1 MIRNEDTYCLVQH
14 KIVRELGAWEAVVY
28 GTIATLLRKTDGIG
42 EVSNQTIMDMCGIGN
57 KMSLFRYINK
67 LIESGYIE
75 KREGKGR
82 GNISIYY
89 ITKKGNNLLPI
100 KAEKGNKNDTEK
112 VTEMNEKG
120 NNLLPLNKGINKEI
134 NKENSL
140 SSFDGSKAAKEE
152 EDKIFIEKENIN
164 NSKITPEDE
173 QKALEDMKNLFAQD
187 EIKNETKSSFA
198 EWWRLF
204 NPDED
209 QKCKYKVALDEWNRM
224 EENWRAAAITL
235 FSRGAR
241 TNERNPYF
249 FLQHFRPTK
258 YFLNKR
264 EQYDA
269 YKQGMQLCRVR
280 WNGDSRVMAALFA
293 DVFKMEILDDHYE
306 KRFETE

>member
-1 MIRNEDTYCLVQH
+1 MIKNEDTYCTVQH

-28 GTIATLLRKTDGIG
+28 GTIANLLRKTDGIG
-42 EVSNQTIMDMCGIGN
+42 EVSNQTIMDLCGV
-57 KMSLFRYINK
+57 KRASLFRYITS

-75 KREGKGR
+75 KRSGDGR

-89 ITKKGNNLLPI
+89 ITKKGLNLSTL
-100 KAEKGNKNDTEK
+100 KQEKGSQNETERVSK
-112 VTEMNEKG
+112 KSIKG
-120 NNLLPLNKGINKEI
+120 LNLSTINKGENKEI

-164 NSKITPEDE
+164 NPEDE
-173 QKALEDMKNLFAQD
+173 QKALEDVKNLFAQD
-187 EIKNETKSSFA
+187 EIGNETKSSFA
-198 EWWRLF
+198 EFWKLF

-209 QKCKYKVALDEWNRM
+209 QKCKYKVALWEWNRM
-224 EENWRAAAITL
+224 EENWRTAAITL

-258 YFLNKR
+258 YFLNER

-269 YKQGMQLCRVR
+269 YKQGAQLCRVR
-280 WNGDSRVMAALFA
+280 WGNGCSRVMAALFA

-306 KRFETE
+306 KRFE

>member
-1 MIRNEDTYCLVQH
+1 MIKNEDTYCIVQH
-14 KIVRELGAWEAVVY
+14 KIVRELGAMEAVVY
-28 GTIATLLRKTDGIG
+28 STIVSLLRRSDGIG
-42 EVSNQTIMDMCGIGN
+42 EVSNQTIMDMCGINN
-57 KMSLFRYINK
+57 KMSLNRYLNK
-67 LIESGYIE
+67 LIETGYIE

-100 KAEKGNKNDTEK
+100 SEKKGNKNDTEK
-112 VTEMNEKG
+112 VTKMYEKG
-120 NNLLPLNKGINKEI
+120 NNLLPINKGINKEI

-164 NSKITPEDE
+164 NSVISPEDE
-173 QKALEDMKNLFAQD
+173 KKALEDVKNLFAQE
-187 EIKNETKSSFA
+187 EIGNDTKSSFA
-198 EWWRLF
+198 EFWKLF

-209 QKCKYKVALDEWNRM
+209 QKCKYKVALSEWNKM
-224 EENWRAAAITL
+224 EENWREAAITL

-258 YFLNKR
+258 YFLNER
-264 EQYDA
+264 EQYDSW
-269 YKQGMQLCRVR
+269 KQGTQLCRVR
-280 WNGDSRVMAALFA
+280 WNRDSRVMAALFA

-306 KRFETE
+306 KRFE

>member
-1 MIRNEDTYCLVQH
+1 MIKNEDTYCTVQH

-28 GTIATLLRKTDGIG
+28 GTIANLLRKTDGIG
-42 EVSNQTIMDMCGIGN
+42 EVSNQTIMDLCGV
-57 KMSLFRYINK
+57 KRASLFRYITS

-75 KREGKGR
+75 KRSGDGR

-89 ITKKGNNLLPI
+89 ITKKGLNLSTL
-100 KAEKGNKNDTEK
+100 KQEKGSQNETERVSK
-112 VTEMNEKG
+112 KSIKG
-120 NNLLPLNKGINKEI
+120 LNLSTINKGINKEI

-164 NSKITPEDE
+164 NPEDE
-173 QKALEDMKNLFAQD
+173 QKALEDVKNLFAQD
-187 EIKNETKSSFA
+187 EIGNETKSSFA
-198 EWWRLF
+198 EFWKLF

-209 QKCKYKVALDEWNRM
+209 QKCKYKVALYEWNRM

-258 YFLNKR
+258 YFLNER

-269 YKQGMQLCRVR
+269 YKQGTQLCRVR
-280 WNGDSRVMAALFA
+280 WGNGCSRVMAALFA

-306 KRFETE
+306 KRFE

>member
-1 MIRNEDTYCLVQH
+1 MIKNEDTYCTVQH

-28 GTIATLLRKTDGIG
+28 GTIANLLRKMDGIG
-42 EVSNQTIMDMCGIGN
+42 EVSNQTIMDLCGITN
-57 KMSLFRYINK
+57 KMSLKRYIDK
-67 LIESGYIE
+67 LIKAGYLE

-100 KAEKGNKNDTEK
+100 SEKKGNKNDTEK
-112 VTEMNEKG
+112 VTKMNEKG

-164 NSKITPEDE
+164 NPEDE
-173 QKALEDMKNLFAQD
+173 QKALEDVKNLFAQD
-187 EIKNETKSSFA
+187 EIGNETKSSFA
-198 EWWRLF
+198 EFWKLF

-209 QKCKYKVALDEWNRM
+209 KKCMYKVALGEWNRM

-235 FSRGAR
+235 FQRGFR

-258 YFLNKR
+258 YFLNER

-269 YKQGMQLCRVR
+269 YKQGTQLCRVR
-280 WNGDSRVMAALFA
+280 WNKDSRVIAALFA

-306 KRFETE
+306 KRFEI

>member
-1 MIRNEDTYCLVQH
+1 MIKNEDTYCTVHH

-28 GTIATLLRKTDGIG
+28 GTIANLLRKMDGYG
-42 EVSNQTIMDMCGIGN
+42 NVSNDTLINLIGRD
-57 KMSLFRYINK
+57 KKSIYRWIDRLVDA
-67 LIESGYIE
+67 GYLE
-75 KREGKGR
+75 KVGGKGR

-89 ITKKGNNLLPI
+89 ITKKGGKLPPFEE
-100 KAEKGNKNDTEK
+100 EKRGQIDTEK
-112 VTEMNEKG
+112 GANMTEKG
-120 NNLLPLNKGINKEI
+120 GEMPPINKGINKEI

-164 NSKITPEDE
+164 NPEDE
-173 QKALEDMKNLFAQD
+173 QKALEDVKNLFAQD
-187 EIKNETKSSFA
+187 EIGNETKSSFA
-198 EWWRLF
+198 EFWKLF

-209 QKCKYKVALDEWNRM
+209 QKCKYKVALSEWNRM

-258 YFLNKR
+258 YFLNER

-269 YKQGMQLCRVR
+269 YKQGTQLCRVR
-280 WNGDSRVMAALFA
+280 WNRDSRVMAALFA

-306 KRFETE
+306 KRFKI